1 MWAVPPP
8 GKSANGAPSS
18 GVMAEL
24 VLNNEVRLDACP
36 SELFALFGT
45 GDSSLGWLFGGEA
58 AALRPGSL
66 VRLTLPLGGPARSTG
81 TARVLS
87 YRPNRRIDLAHE
99 SPWSGRVVC
108 RFEPTTSGGTL
119 LRVRITID
127 DGEVARLGA
136 ELGLLSHVDINV
148 WEVPLGLLA
157 SLSGSAGILG
167 RSTVNCAQLAVE
179 EINADGGVMGREV
192 RLFVAD
198 DSTDPGVGAVA
209 MRRLCRIPG
218 LAAIVGMHSSATCA
232 VTGPMAVAHG
242 IPYLYTPTSELTPA
256 HPLLVRFGETP
267 LDQLHRALP
276 RMAAQ
281 TGGSRWFLAGNDYS
295 WPRAIGATARSV
307 IERSGGTVAGEGYL
321 PLGAQEFE
329 PVLSAIDRS
338 QVDHVVSSFVGQD
351 HVRFERD
358 LAASGLRKGVRT
370 FAPLMDDAVVEH
382 LGESA
387 VGTWNVLGYFAGLD
401 TGENHRFLERYS
413 ARFGTCAPP
422 VSAAAEGV
430 YEAIHT
436 WARACCAGGG
446 VESSALLSG
455 LRNACFRG
463 PRRCDAGGSL
473 KTLLLGE
480 ATRSGVRV
488 LDELPAASRAS

>member
-1 MWAVPPP
+1 
-8 GKSANGAPSS
+8 
-18 GVMAEL
+18 MAEL
-24 VLNNEVRLDACP
+24 VLHNEVRLDVCP
-36 SELFALFGT
+36 GELFALFGT
-45 GDSSLGWLFGGEA
+45 GDPSLGWLFGGEA

-99 SPWSGRVVC
+99 TPWAGRVVC
-108 RFEPTTSGGTL
+108 RFEPVAGGGTL

-136 ELGLLSHVDINV
+136 ELGLLSAVDVNV

-167 RSTVNCAQLAVE
+167 RSTVNCAQLAVD
-179 EINADGGVMGREV
+179 EINADGGVMGRAV
-192 RLFVAD
+192 RLVVAD
-198 DSTDPGVGAVA
+198 DSTDPGVGAIA

-218 LAAIVGMHSSATCA
+218 LAAIVGMHSSATFA
-232 VTGPMAVAHG
+232 VTGPMAIAEG
-242 IPYLYTPTSELTPA
+242 IPYLYTPTSEPTLS

-295 WPRAIGATARSV
+295 WPRAVGATARSV
-307 IERSGGTVAGEGYL
+307 IEGAGGTVAGEGYL
-321 PLGAQEFE
+321 ALGAQEFE
-329 PVLSAIDRS
+329 PVLSAIDRC

-351 HVRFERD
+351 HVRFARD
-358 LAASGLRKGVRT
+358 FAASGIRDGIRT

-387 VGTWNVLGYFAGLD
+387 VGTWNVLGYFVGLD
-401 TGENHRFLERYS
+401 TGENREFLRRYS
-413 ARFGTCAPP
+413 DRFGACAPP

-446 VESSALLSG
+446 VEPSTLLGG
-455 LRNACFRG
+455 LRSAHFRG
-463 PRRCDAGGSL
+463 PRRCDRGGSL
-473 KTLLLGE
+473 KSLLLGE

>member
-1 MWAVPPP
+1 
-8 GKSANGAPSS
+8 
-18 GVMAEL
+18 MAEL
-24 VLNNEVRLDACP
+24 VLHNEVRLEACP
-36 SELFALFGT
+36 SELFELFGS
-45 GDSSLGWLFGGEA
+45 GDPALGWLFGGEA
-58 AALRPGSL
+58 AVLRPGSL
-66 VRLTLPLGGPARSTG
+66 VRLTLPLGGPTRSAG

-99 SPWSGRVVC
+99 SPWAGRVVC
-108 RFEPTTSGGTL
+108 RFDPVSGGGTL
-119 LRVRITID
+119 LRVRITIAD
-127 DGEVARLGA
+127 HEVARLGA
-136 ELGLLSHVDINV
+136 ELGLLSGVDVNA

-179 EINADGGVMGREV
+179 EINADGGVMGRQV
-192 RLFVAD
+192 RLIVAD
-198 DSTDPGVGAVA
+198 DSTDPGVGAIA

-218 LAAIVGMHSSATCA
+218 LAAVVGMHSSATYA
-232 VTGPMAVAHG
+232 VTGPIAIAKGV
-242 IPYLYTPTSELTPA
+242 PYLYTPTSEPTLS

-295 WPRAIGATARSV
+295 WPRAIGATARAV
-307 IERSGGTVAGEGYL
+307 IERTGGTVAGEGYL

-329 PVLSAIDRS
+329 PVLSAIDRC

-351 HVRFERD
+351 HVRFEREF
-358 LAASGLRKGVRT
+358 AAAGLRHGTRT

-387 VGTWNVLGYFAGLD
+387 MGTWNALGYFVGLE
-401 TGENHRFLERYS
+401 TGENREFLRRY
-413 ARFGTCAPP
+413 ADRFGPCSAP

-436 WARACCAGGG
+436 WARACYVGGG
-446 VESSALLSG
+446 VEPTAVLSG
-455 LRNACFRG
+455 LRGVCFQG
-463 PRRCDAGGSL
+463 LRRCERGGSL
-473 KTLLLGE
+473 KSLLLGE

-488 LDELPAASRAS
+488 LDELPAATRAS

>member
-1 MWAVPPP
+1 
-8 GKSANGAPSS
+8 
-18 GVMAEL
+18 MAEL
-24 VLNNEVRLDACP
+24 VLNNEVRLEACP

-45 GDSSLGWLFGGEA
+45 GDPSLGWLFGGEA

-66 VRLTLPLGGPARSTG
+66 VRLTLPLGGPARSAG

-99 SPWSGRVVC
+99 SPWAGRVVC
-108 RFEPTTSGGTL
+108 RFEPTARGGTL

-127 DGEVARLGA
+127 DSEVARLGT
-136 ELGLLSHVDINV
+136 ELGLLSVPDVNA
-148 WEVPLGLLA
+148 WQLPLGLLA

-179 EINADGGVMGREV
+179 EINADGGVLGREV
-192 RLFVAD
+192 RLVIAD

-209 MRRLCRIPG
+209 VGRLCRIPG
-218 LAAIVGMHSSATCA
+218 LAAIVGMHSSATYA
-232 VTGPMAVAHG
+232 ATGPMAVAAG
-242 IPYLYTPTSELTPA
+242 IPYLYTPTSEPTPT

-281 TGGSRWFLAGNDYS
+281 TGGTRWFLAGNDYS
-295 WPRAIGATARSV
+295 WPRAIGTTARAV
-307 IERSGGTVAGEGYL
+307 IERMGGTVAGEGYL

-329 PVLSAIDRS
+329 PVLSAITRCG
-338 QVDHVVSSFVGQD
+338 VDHVVSGFVGQD
-351 HVRFERD
+351 HVRFEREFT
-358 LAASGLRKGVRT
+358 ASGMRHGIRT

-382 LGESA
+382 LGEA
-387 VGTWNVLGYFAGLD
+387 AMGIWNALGYFVALD
-401 TGENHRFLERYS
+401 TGENQEFLRRYGD
-413 ARFGTCAPP
+413 RFGPCSPP

-436 WARACCAGGG
+436 WARACHAGGG
-446 VESSALLSG
+446 VEPTALLSG
-455 LRNACFRG
+455 LRRACFQG
-463 PRRCDAGGSL
+463 PRRCHRGGSL
-473 KTLLLGE
+473 QSLLLGE
-480 ATRSGVRV
+480 ATPSGVRV

>member
-1 MWAVPPP
+1 M
-8 GKSANGAPSS
+8 G
-18 GVMAEL
+18 EL
-24 VLNNEVRLDACP
+24 VLNNEVRLDASP
-36 SELFALFGT
+36 GELFELFGS
-45 GDSSLGWLFGGEA
+45 GDTSLGWLFGGEA

-66 VRLTLPLGGPARSTG
+66 VRLALPLGGPARSAG

-87 YRPNRRIDLAHE
+87 YRPNRRIDLVHE
-99 SPWSGRVVC
+99 SPWAGRVVC
-108 RFEPTTSGGTL
+108 RFDPASGGGTR

-127 DGEVARLGA
+127 DREVARLGA
-136 ELGLLSHVDINV
+136 ELGLLGGFDVDV
-148 WEVPLGLLA
+148 REVPLGLLA

-179 EINADGGVMGREV
+179 EINSDGGVTGRDV
-192 RLFVAD
+192 RLVVAD
-198 DSTDPGVGAVA
+198 DSTDPGIGAMA
-209 MRRLCRIPG
+209 MRRLCRTPR
-218 LAAIVGMHSSATCA
+218 LAAIVGMHSSATFA
-232 VTGPMAVAHG
+232 VTGPMAVAEG
-242 IPYLYTPTSELTPA
+242 VPYLYTPTSEA
-256 HPLLVRFGETP
+256 AASHPLLVRFGETP

-276 RMAAQ
+276 RMAVQ

-307 IERSGGTVAGEGYL
+307 IESTGGRVAGEGYL

-329 PVLSAIDRS
+329 PVLSAIDRCR
-338 QVDHVVSSFVGQD
+338 VDLVVSSFVGQD

-358 LAASGLRKGVRT
+358 LAASGLRNGLRS

-387 VGTWNVLGYFAGLD
+387 AGTWNVLGYFAGLD
-401 TGENHRFLERYS
+401 TGENRRFLRRYS
-413 ARFGTCAPP
+413 DRFGTCAPP

-436 WARACCAGGG
+436 WARACRAGGG
-446 VESSALLSG
+446 VEPPALLRG
-455 LRNACFRG
+455 LRDACFRG